1 MFSVFTK
8 LSCTVLLKEK
18 KNSLKMVKLGQNGV
32 KLTASNDWS
41 ETPEN
46 NEEQE

>member
-1 MFSVFTK
+1 
-8 LSCTVLLKEK
+8 
-18 KNSLKMVKLGQNGV
+18 MVKLGQNGI

-41 ETPEN
+41 DTPEN